1 MFLAPIY
8 VWQFSFEVLNHQ
20 TLYRRTWLTILKKK
34 KKKKEEEEEERC
46 MFGRFVG
53 PFFRTHAHLRFTVG
67 LIIALC

>member
-1 MFLAPIY
+1 MVDY
-8 VWQFSFEVLNHQ
+8 FE
-20 TLYRRTWLTILKKK
+20 KKK
-34 KKKKEEEEEERC
+34 KKKEEEEEEEERC